1 MPHFNFGYFKSSTN
15 RKLKPATIKKK
26 ILAWKKNKAFYDGSR
41 EDGYGGFKYD
51 GRWLKILPKIIK
63 RYKLNSS
70 SRVLEIGCKK
80 GFLVHDLKRLVPG
93 ISCTGIEDH
102 LYPIKKCKKEV
113 KKFIKYSNFTNLPF
127 KKNSFDCIIAISSIY
142 TYNFGDLLK
151 IFNEIKRVSK
161 NDKILITLASYENT
175 RDLEKLLNWTT
186 LSTVILKKKDWVKLF
201 KEVGYKGDYFF
212 TDAKILGL
220 K

>member
-186 LSTVILKKKDWVKLF
+186 LSTVILKKKRL
-201 KEVGYKGDYFF
+201 G
-212 TDAKILGL
+212 KII
-220 K
+220 

>member
-1 MPHFNFGYFKSSTN
+1 MPHFNFGYFKSPTN

-26 ILAWKKNKAFYDGSR
+26 ISAWKKNKAFYDGSR

-80 GFLVHDLKRLVPG
+80 GFLVHDLKKLVPG

-186 LSTVILKKKDWVKLF
+186 LSTVILKKKDWLKLF

>member
-80 GFLVHDLKRLVPG
+80 GFLVHDLKKLVPG
-93 ISCTGIEDH
+93 INCTGIEDH
-102 LYPIKKCKKEV
+102 LYPLKKCKKEV
-113 KKFIKYSNFTNLPF
+113 KKFIKYSNFTKLPF

-161 NDKILITLASYENT
+161 NDKIFITLASYENT

-186 LSTVILKKKDWVKLF
+186 LSTVILKKKDWLKLF

-212 TDAKILGL
+212 TDAKVLGL

>member
-26 ILAWKKNKAFYDGSR
+26 ISAWKKNKAFYDGSR

-80 GFLVHDLKRLVPG
+80 GFLVHDLKKLVPS

-102 LYPIKKCKKEV
+102 LYPIKNCKKEV
-113 KKFIKYSNFTNLPF
+113 KKFIKYSNFTKLPF

>member
-26 ILAWKKNKAFYDGSR
+26 MLAWKKNKAFYDGSR

-80 GFLVHDLKRLVPG
+80 GFLVHDLKKLVPG

-113 KKFIKYSNFTNLPF
+113 KKFIKYSNFTKLPF

-142 TYNFGDLLK
+142 TYNFGDLIK

-161 NDKILITLASYENT
+161 NNKILITLASYENIK
-175 RDLEKLLNWTT
+175 DLEKLLNWTT
-186 LSTVILKKKDWVKLF
+186 LSTVILKKKDWMKLF

>member
-80 GFLVHDLKRLVPG
+80 GFLVHDLKKLVPG
-93 ISCTGIEDH
+93 INCTGIEDH
-102 LYPIKKCKKEV
+102 LYPLKKCKKEV
-113 KKFIKYSNFTNLPF
+113 KKFIKYSNFTKLPF

-186 LSTVILKKKDWVKLF
+186 LSTVILKKKDWLKLF

-212 TDAKILGL
+212 TDAKVLGL

>member
-80 GFLVHDLKRLVPG
+80 GFLVHDLKKLVPG

-113 KKFIKYSNFTNLPF
+113 KKFIKYSNFTKLPF

-142 TYNFGDLLK
+142 TYNFGDLIK

-161 NDKILITLASYENT
+161 NNKILITLASYENIK
-175 RDLEKLLNWTT
+175 DLEKLLNWTT
-186 LSTVILKKKDWVKLF
+186 LSTVILKKKDWMKLF